1 VQALIDTRVEVERWA
16 NHPVEFHFATILS
29 PWIRRSLVAGGFGYD
44 VKSRSP
50 PPTPTRPHDVASVE
64 PSDGLPQTGPSI
76 TAMPDIE
83 YGDAK
88 GIETAGSSY
97 GTRQRGEVSA
107 VQVDTPYFHLDLA
120 EAVAAAEAGL
130 SNFSPQ
136 LSHKLDSKGED
147 KFEIGERE

>member
-1 VQALIDTRVEVERWA
+1 VQALIDTRVEVERWT

-44 VKSRSP
+44 VKSLSLP
-50 PPTPTRPHDVASVE
+50 PTRPHDVASVE
-64 PSDGLPQTGPSI
+64 SPYGPLQTGPSM

-83 YGDAK
+83 YGETK

-97 GTRQRGEVSA
+97 GTRQRGEGSA

-136 LSHKLDSKGED
+136 PPHKLDSKGED
-147 KFEIGERE
+147 NFEIGERE